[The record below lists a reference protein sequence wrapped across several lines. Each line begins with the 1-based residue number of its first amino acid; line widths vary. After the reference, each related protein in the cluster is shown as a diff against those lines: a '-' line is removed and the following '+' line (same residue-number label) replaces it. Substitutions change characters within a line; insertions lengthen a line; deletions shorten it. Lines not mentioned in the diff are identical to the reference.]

1 MKISVKT
8 KGHNDVVDI
17 TSQVAEAIN
26 KIGLLDGVVLLFV
39 PGSTASL
46 TTIEYEEGV
55 IQDLREVLE
64 KIAPEN
70 FDYQHHQK
78 WGDGNGAAHLRSAL
92 IGASLSVPFEN
103 GKLELGTWQQIVL
116 IDFDEKPREREVIV
130 KVVEAKD

>member
-46 TTIEYEEGV
+46 TTIEYEDGV
-55 IQDLREVLE
+55 IEDLKEVLE
-64 KIAPEN
+64 KIVPEN
-70 FDYQHHQK
+70 ADYRHHQK
-78 WGDGNGAAHLRSAL
+78 WGDKNGAAHIKSAL
-92 IGASLSVPFEN
+92 IGTDLSVPFEN
-103 GKLELGTWQQIVL
+103 GKLMTGTWQQIVL
-116 IDFDEKPREREVIV
+116 IDFDEKPRQRKIIV
-130 KVVEAKD
+130 KVIPAKD